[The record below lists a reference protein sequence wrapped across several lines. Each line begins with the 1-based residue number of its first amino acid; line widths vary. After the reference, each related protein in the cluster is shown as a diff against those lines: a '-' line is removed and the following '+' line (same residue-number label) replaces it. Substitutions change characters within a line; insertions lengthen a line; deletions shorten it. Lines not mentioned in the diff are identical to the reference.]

1 MMSSGTPRVVGF
13 AKAVAGMS
21 CTLAARIDNQSYPRE
36 GGMWPLA
43 ADGVIHGCV
52 SLSPTL
58 FVLLRPAE
66 IQQLSPAA
74 GLRGWDG
81 FPSPL
86 GG

>member
-1 MMSSGTPRVVGF
+1 MNTGAPRELGF
-13 AKAVAGMS
+13 AKAVAGML
-21 CTLAARIDNQSYPRE
+21 CTLGARIGNQSCPRE
-36 GGMWPLA
+36 GGGDPLA
-43 ADGVIHGCV
+43 AGCVTHRWV

-74 GLRGWDG
+74 GLRGRDG